1 MGYLIISGIL
11 FIISIITYFNR
22 NDTLQLALR
31 LIFGNEG
38 FYNSKQWQSKSV
50 SSNSLILSV
59 IMLVICSPLPA
70 LATFGIGISMILVQ
84 KVIIWMIDLVT
95 INKDK

>member
-11 FIISIITYFNR
+11 FIVSIITYFIG
-22 NDTLQLALR
+22 NDIQQLKLR
-31 LIFGNEG
+31 RIVGNEG
-38 FYNSKQWQSKSV
+38 FYKCKQWQSRRV
-50 SSNSLILSV
+50 SSNALLISV
-59 IMLVICSPLPA
+59 IIIVTCSPLPA
-70 LATFGIGISMILVQ
+70 LATFGIGVLIILIQ